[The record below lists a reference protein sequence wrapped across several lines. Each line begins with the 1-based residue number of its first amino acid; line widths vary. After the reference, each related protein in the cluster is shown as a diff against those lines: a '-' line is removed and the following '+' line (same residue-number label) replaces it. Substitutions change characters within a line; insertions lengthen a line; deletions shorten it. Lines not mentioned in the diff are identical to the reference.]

1 MQFTETELKL
11 SKQEIV
17 DQISNLVLNSKK
29 YPLSTGSSIPLQ
41 FYSDLESRF
50 GIPVARGM
58 ESKAATFCNY
68 FGVEWNSECDSAISP
83 SGGGGTV
90 TKIGLLH
97 ILKAVNIAIK
107 SE

>member
-1 MQFTETELKL
+1 M
-11 SKQEIV
+11 
-17 DQISNLVLNSKK
+17 D
-29 YPLSTGSSIPLQ
+29 
-41 FYSDLESRF
+41 
-50 GIPVARGM
+50 
-58 ESKAATFCNY
+58 SKAATFCNF
-68 FGVEWNSECDSAISP
+68 FGVEWDSECDSAISP

>member
-1 MQFTETELKL
+1 MKFDETTLKL

-17 DQISNLVLNSKK
+17 DKISNLVLNSKN

-50 GIPVARGM
+50 GIPVAKGM
-58 ESKAATFCNY
+58 DSKAATFCNH
-68 FGVEWNSECDSAISP
+68 FGIEWNSDCDSAISP

-97 ILKAVNIAIK
+97 ILEAVKIAIK